1 VKSDRKDLVY
11 WIPRVLT
18 IIFLVFLALFS
29 LDIFEGNYGFWGTI
43 VGLFMHN
50 IPVMILAVVLAI
62 AWKREI
68 VGGIVFVMAGL
79 WYITLVGRN
88 MIMHP
93 GQPGTIFSSLIIAG
107 PALFIG
113 ILFLVGWY
121 KKRS

>member
-1 VKSDRKDLVY
+1 MKFDRKDLVY

-18 IIFLVFLALFS
+18 IIFLGFLALFS
-29 LDIFEGNYGFWGTI
+29 LDIFEGNYGFWGTA

-50 IPVMILAVVLAI
+50 IPVMILA
-62 AWKREI
+62 
-68 VGGIVFVMAGL
+68 IVFVMAGL